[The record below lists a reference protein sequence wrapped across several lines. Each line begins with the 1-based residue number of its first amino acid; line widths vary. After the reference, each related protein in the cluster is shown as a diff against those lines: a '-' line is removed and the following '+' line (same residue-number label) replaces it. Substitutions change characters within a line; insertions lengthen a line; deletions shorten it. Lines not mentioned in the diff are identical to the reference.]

1 ERPLGSPNSGAAVP
15 HHQRTDFSQQALDR
29 LTIAVDGGAYKSVQ
43 PVPHVGH
50 RRQQPRCYALS
61 DLKFPADFACAARG
75 AEVTVPGNDLT
86 LNGEWEQQGS
96 VVTFSHLP
104 EIGGKGVCRGESGR
118 FGDHC
123 PDEKR
128 RPGRRGEPRRRT
140 VCRRASS
147 CRSARFLLFV
157 LVVHR
162 ATRGVFRVT
171 SAGNRTGSAPQEVT
185 RITAL
190 QITPD
195 FDRRP
200 RRTPP
205 DRTTTSAQVG

>member
-1 ERPLGSPNSGAAVP
+1 
-15 HHQRTDFSQQALDR
+15 FSQQALDR

-140 VCRRASS
+140 GVPSS
-147 CRSARFLLFV
+147 QQLQECEVFTFRLGRDRKS
-157 LVVHR
+157 
-162 ATRGVFRVT
+162 TRLNSSHV
-171 SAGNRTGSAPQEVT
+171 
-185 RITAL
+185 
-190 QITPD
+190 
-195 FDRRP
+195 
-200 RRTPP
+200 
-205 DRTTTSAQVG
+205 